1 MAQEHRRSP
10 HEPERRGRSAPRTRS
25 TQSRPAPARRRNGGA
40 SFALLY
46 VIFVIGISALLAC
59 IGWVAANDVLAL
71 NKPEKTATI
80 TIREEDSFGDVVSM
94 LEENGLI
101 EYQSLFKL
109 FAAFTGGRDKIVAGT
124 FTLNTDMDYR
134 ALISSMGS
142 SSANRMTTTV
152 TIPEGM
158 TEAQIAE
165 AYKILKAKGAK
176 NFGIHAFLASN
187 TVTNEYYPLLAKVL
201 FELAVKLKKE
211 TGADI
216 KFINLSGGIGIPY
229 RPDQEPNDIKV
240 IGEGVRKVYEEVL
253 VPAGMGDV
261 AIFTELGRFMLAPYG
276 ALVTRAIHEKHTYKE
291 YIGVDACAVNLMRP
305 AMYGAYHHITVM
317 GKENEPCDHKYD
329 VTGSLCENN
338 DKFAIDRM
346 LPKIDKGDLLFIHD
360 AGAHGFAMGYNY
372 NGKLKSAEL
381 LLKEDGSVQ
390 MIRRAETPKDYF
402 ATFDFCDILKNVK
415 NV

>member
-134 ALISSMGS
+134 ALISGM
-142 SSANRMTTTV
+142 SANSATKATVKV
-152 TIPEGM
+152 TIPEGYSIDQIFALLEEKGVVSD
-158 TEAQIAE
+158 TAKLEEEAANHD
-165 AYKILKAKGAK
+165 Y
-176 NFGIHAFLASN
+176 AFSFLQDIPLGDYHRLEGYLMPSTYEFYTPHDPVYAINKLLVYFDSM
-187 TVTNEYYPLLAKVL
+187 VTDDIRAQVE
-201 FELAVKLKKE
+201 E
-211 TGADI
+211 TGYSLREILTIASMIERETDGSDREEIASVIYNRLEHPEGETVGLLQIDATLAYINGGKVPTAADKEIDSPYNTYKYKGLPPGPIANPGLEAI
-216 KFINLSGGIGIPY
+216 KAAL
-229 RPDQEPNDIKV
+229 EPEDTNYFYYTLGDDEKHHFF
-240 IGEGVRKVYEEVL
+240 KTYEEMQSFM
-253 VPAGMGDV
+253 A
-261 AIFTELGRFMLAPYG
+261 TQEL
-276 ALVTRAIHEKHTYKE
+276 YKS
-291 YIGVDACAVNLMRP
+291 N
-305 AMYGAYHHITVM
+305 
-317 GKENEPCDHKYD
+317 
-329 VTGSLCENN
+329 
-338 DKFAIDRM
+338 
-346 LPKIDKGDLLFIHD
+346 
-360 AGAHGFAMGYNY
+360 
-372 NGKLKSAEL
+372 
-381 LLKEDGSVQ
+381 
-390 MIRRAETPKDYF
+390 
-402 ATFDFCDILKNVK
+402 
-415 NV
+415 

>member
-134 ALISSMGS
+134 ALISGM
-142 SSANRMTTTV
+142 SANSATKATVKV
-152 TIPEGM
+152 TIPEGYSIDQIFALLEEKGVVSDTAKLEEEAANHDYAFSFLQDIPLGDPNRLEGYLFPDTYDFYM
-158 TEAQIAE
+158 GEDARYVINKMLVNFDSRVNDDIRAQIE
-165 AYKILKAKGAK
+165 ETGYSIREILTIASMIEKETDGTDRANIASVIYNRLNNTSGGTNGYLQIDATIQYVLPEGEIVSEEDYQTVQSPY
-176 NFGIHAFLASN
+176 NTYLNRGLPPGPIANPGMESIMAALNPNSTNYYYYALGDDGVHHFFSSYSEHQAFLNS
-187 TVTNEYYPLLAKVL
+187 
-201 FELAVKLKKE
+201 
-211 TGADI
+211 
-216 KFINLSGGIGIPY
+216 
-229 RPDQEPNDIKV
+229 
-240 IGEGVRKVYEEVL
+240 
-253 VPAGMGDV
+253 
-261 AIFTELGRFMLAPYG
+261 
-276 ALVTRAIHEKHTYKE
+276 
-291 YIGVDACAVNLMRP
+291 
-305 AMYGAYHHITVM
+305 
-317 GKENEPCDHKYD
+317 
-329 VTGSLCENN
+329 
-338 DKFAIDRM
+338 
-346 LPKIDKGDLLFIHD
+346 
-360 AGAHGFAMGYNY
+360 
-372 NGKLKSAEL
+372 
-381 LLKEDGSVQ
+381 
-390 MIRRAETPKDYF
+390 
-402 ATFDFCDILKNVK
+402 
-415 NV
+415 

>member
-134 ALISSMGS
+134 ALISGM
-142 SSANRMTTTV
+142 SANSATKATVKV
-152 TIPEGM
+152 TIPEGYSIDQIFALLEEKGVVSD
-158 TEAQIAE
+158 TAKLEEEAANHD
-165 AYKILKAKGAK
+165 Y
-176 NFGIHAFLASN
+176 AFSFLQDLPWA
-187 TVTNEYYPLLAKVL
+187 TT
-201 FELAVKLKKE
+201 
-211 TGADI
+211 TGW
-216 KFINLSGGIGIPY
+216 
-229 RPDQEPNDIKV
+229 
-240 IGEGVRKVYEEVL
+240 
-253 VPAGMGDV
+253 
-261 AIFTELGRFMLAPYG
+261 
-276 ALVTRAIHEKHTYKE
+276 RAICTRTPMNSPPPR
-291 YIGVDACAVNLMRP
+291 IPCTSSTRCWSGLTPNSPRNCASRSP
-305 AMYGAYHHITVM
+305 T
-317 GKENEPCDHKYD
+317 
-329 VTGSLCENN
+329 
-338 DKFAIDRM
+338 
-346 LPKIDKGDLLFIHD
+346 
-360 AGAHGFAMGYNY
+360 AGAPSTRCSPWPPS
-372 NGKLKSAEL
+372 L
-381 LLKEDGSVQ
+381 
-390 MIRRAETPKDYF
+390 RRRPTALTGQTSPRSS
-402 ATFDFCDILKNVK
+402 TTG
-415 NV
+415 